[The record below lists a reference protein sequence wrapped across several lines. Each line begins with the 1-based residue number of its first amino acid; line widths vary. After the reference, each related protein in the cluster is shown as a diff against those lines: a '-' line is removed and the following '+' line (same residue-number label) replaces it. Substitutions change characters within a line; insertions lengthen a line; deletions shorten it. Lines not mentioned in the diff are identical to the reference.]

1 MSEFSRGNFFPIP
14 DSDDEHH
21 GEEEQLRPKSHS
33 LVGNIYPTSTRFLIA
48 RIQNTIKKC
57 GQSLKKK
64 MKVRKEG
71 MCLCVKKLVNKLSKA
86 WHTPLLFE
94 DSFCYSTSLL
104 DHNFLII
111 SPHMKFV
118 YSVGKLL

>member
-1 MSEFSRGNFFPIP
+1 MWA
-14 DSDDEHH
+14 
-21 GEEEQLRPKSHS
+21 
-33 LVGNIYPTSTRFLIA
+33 V
-48 RIQNTIKKC
+48 IKK
-57 GQSLKKK
+57 KKK
-64 MKVRKEG
+64 KVRKEG

-118 YSVGKLL
+118 YTVGKLL